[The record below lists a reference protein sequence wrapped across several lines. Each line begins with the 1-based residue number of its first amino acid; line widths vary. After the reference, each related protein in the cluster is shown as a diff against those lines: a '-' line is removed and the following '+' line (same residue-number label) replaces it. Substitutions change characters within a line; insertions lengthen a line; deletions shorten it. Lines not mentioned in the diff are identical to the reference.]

1 LTRELVLKGRRIRN
15 NMYTV
20 HVSFILGGVEQEEAT
35 MELVWATESNVDSNP
50 AHASEQQRKT
60 SSNIHEC

>member
-20 HVSFILGGVEQEEAT
+20 YVSFILGGAEQDEARV
-35 MELVWATESNVDSNP
+35 ELVWATESNVDSN
-50 AHASEQQRKT
+50 ASLCK
-60 SSNIHEC
+60 